1 MKFRY
6 ILVVVVPFHLF
17 GKPLIMEMKAKFP
30 WRFDGFWEFL
40 PLHIHQSRWQ
50 WRFGILSLSKYVYC
64 NDQSKSTNKQ
74 KLDKILDLL
83 FFSTPSSC
91 TVNARNVIGQH
102 LKKPNYQSSNQNEN
116 RYIPRRYTKNFDCCK
131 FVGNLDNLTIQCLYY
146 TSDQL

>member
-91 TVNARNVIGQH
+91 TVNDRNVICQH
-102 LKKPNYQSSNQNEN
+102 LKPQTINLV
-116 RYIPRRYTKNFDCCK
+116 TKIKIIIFLDVTRN
-131 FVGNLDNLTIQCLYY
+131 VGPSISTIWIKILIVANL
-146 TSDQL
+146 